1 MKANLFNSIL
11 CASLLVFAV
20 GCGKSKSSGGSRSLP
35 YYGNNLTS
43 QQLQTNLNNWYNG
56 KTEGNRA
63 LGYMKV
69 EKRQQNNQNCDSID
83 VFGLFD
89 IPYCTYSYNS
99 SSNSGTLVGVA
110 ENLTLVHNDG
120 ISIKDRG
127 NAELDSLFNGTAGQI
142 VQVTSAGQQ
151 AVRVDVVSGNSM
163 TSYIIDMSYH
173 SKLNPVVKTVS
184 SQSGAV
190 STFTKATCINAFA
203 QYGLPAGCTIY

>member
-1 MKANLFNSIL
+1 MKASLFNSIL

-20 GCGKSKSSGGSRSLP
+20 GCGKSKSGGGGNKSLP

-56 KTEGNRA
+56 RTEGRRA
-63 LGYMKV
+63 LGYMKI
-69 EKRQQNNQNCDSID
+69 EKRQQNNQNCDTID
-83 VFGLFD
+83 IFGLE
-89 IPYCTYSYNS
+89 IPYCTFSYSS
-99 SSNSGTLVGVA
+99 SSNSGTVVGTP
-110 ENLTLVHNDG
+110 ENVTLVHNDN
-120 ISIKDRG
+120 IAIKDRG
-127 NAELDSLFNGTAGQI
+127 NAELDSIFNGSAGQI
-142 VQVTSAGQQ
+142 AQVTSVGAQ

-163 TSYIIDMSYH
+163 TSYIIDMNYH

-190 STFTKATCINAFA
+190 STFTKATCINSFA